1 MLIPL
6 DAEHQSGVGQP
17 SMAPDGRR
25 FLYAVMPKDGTGESD
40 IRIASIDGPTT
51 GASIGLTGAGGTAFS
66 APDGVVYVK
75 AGILYAQSF
84 DPAAGKVT
92 GNPVALA
99 RGVFSN
105 ATFGATALGSSW
117 NGVIAYRTE
126 TFPAQTFVWVDRA
139 GRTLEEFPK
148 RDTFTNFDLSPDGTR
163 VAVTVRQGSA
173 YPNPLWLLDLT
184 RGLATNVSEKTGTH
198 SDATWSPDSTQLAFR
213 LDASVVSRA
222 VNGGAT
228 HRLLEGVGYPETW
241 SPDGRYIVAG
251 RPGAQIDDYSLV
263 VIDVTGKQPP
273 TTLVSGA
280 TGLDEP
286 RFSPDGKWLTY
297 NDVEPGRTVQIFAIP
312 FPPTGQRYQLSV
324 AGGTQARWRRD
335 GRELF
340 YLAPDAT
347 VMSVQIPDGDIRRAS
362 PPTPLFRAGL
372 EASASFD
379 QMAPSADGQKFLIRR
394 PLEIGGDRAP
404 VHVIVNFDLKARLAA
419 EAPATPR

>member
-1 MLIPL
+1 M
-6 DAEHQSGVGQP
+6 
-17 SMAPDGRR
+17 
-25 FLYAVMPKDGTGESD
+25 
-40 IRIASIDGPTT
+40 
-51 GASIGLTGAGGTAFS
+51 
-66 APDGVVYVK
+66 
-75 AGILYAQSF
+75 
-84 DPAAGKVT
+84 T

-105 ATFGATALGSSW
+105 ATFGATALGSSL

-126 TFPAQTFVWVDRA
+126 TFPAQTFVWVDRV

-251 RPGAQIDDYSLV
+251 RPGRRS
-263 VIDVTGKQPP
+263 
-273 TTLVSGA
+273 TTTRS
-280 TGLDEP
+280 
-286 RFSPDGKWLTY
+286 S
-297 NDVEPGRTVQIFAIP
+297 
-312 FPPTGQRYQLSV
+312 
-324 AGGTQARWRRD
+324 
-335 GRELF
+335 
-340 YLAPDAT
+340 
-347 VMSVQIPDGDIRRAS
+347 
-362 PPTPLFRAGL
+362 
-372 EASASFD
+372 
-379 QMAPSADGQKFLIRR
+379 
-394 PLEIGGDRAP
+394 
-404 VHVIVNFDLKARLAA
+404 
-419 EAPATPR
+419 